1 MLDRKKLARKARQ
14 LGEAERQVLI
24 EVGLFT
30 ANELKTGCSPT
41 CEEKSVD
48 LITYAA
54 AFSDGTIR
62 LSRCPRCGKNWTRP
76 GPSNRD
82 VRPI

>member
-1 MLDRKKLARKARQ
+1 MQNRDKLVKKARKLDQ
-14 LGEAERQVLI
+14 DQRQVLV
-24 EVGLFT
+24 ELGLFT

-41 CEEKSVD
+41 CEENSVD
-48 LITYAA
+48 LLTYTA
-54 AFSDGTIR
+54 AFTDGTVR

-76 GPSNRD
+76 GPNNKN